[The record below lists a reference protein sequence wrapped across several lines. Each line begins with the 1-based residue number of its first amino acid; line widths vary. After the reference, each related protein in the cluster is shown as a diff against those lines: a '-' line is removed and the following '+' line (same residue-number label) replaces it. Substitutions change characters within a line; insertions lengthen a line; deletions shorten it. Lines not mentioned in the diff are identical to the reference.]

1 MKILVIDDNLSIRNI
16 LKLALEQKSFAV
28 DLAEDGEKGS
38 FLARTNDY
46 DLIILDNVLPQKNG
60 GYVCKEIR
68 DYGKFTPILMLSEKS
83 DVLTKIELLDLGAD
97 DYMTKPFSFEELF
110 ARIRT
115 ILRRPDRIDAD
126 KIIAHDLVLDKI
138 RQTLFKDNKEI
149 LLTKK
154 EYGLI
159 ELLMTKQNIILT
171 RAQILE
177 KVWDINRDPFSN
189 TIETHILNL
198 RRKIGDKNK
207 KIIESIPS
215 RGYRL
220 KNEICA

>member
-1 MKILVIDDNLSIRNI
+1 MKILVIDDNPSIRDV
-16 LKLALEQKSFAV
+16 LKLALEQKTFAV
-28 DLAEDGEKGS
+28 DIAEDGEKGS

-46 DLIILDNVLPQKNG
+46 DLIILDNVLPHKMG
-60 GYVCKEIR
+60 GHVCKEIR
-68 DYGKFTPILMLSEKS
+68 DYGKLTPILILSEKS
-83 DVLTKIELLDLGAD
+83 EVLTKIELLDLGAD

-115 ILRRPDRIDAD
+115 ILRRPDRIDID
-126 KIIAHDLVLDKI
+126 KISAHNLVLDKVK
-138 RQTLFKDNKEI
+138 QTLFKNEKEV

-154 EYGLI
+154 EYCLI
-159 ELLMTKQNIILT
+159 ELFMSRQNVILT

-198 RRKIGDKNK
+198 RKKIGDKNK

-215 RGYRL
+215 RGYRF
-220 KNEICA
+220 KNNINA